1 MASKIG
7 NKNAV
12 GNRGGKPYSKENREK
27 AATLKG
33 LSLDWAIKKMKGNDK
48 KIKKDIVLKI
58 LPTCMPTELTGE
70 GGEPIRFF
78 FDGSFKSRIDDDNS
92 TRKSTENSNG

>member
-1 MASKIG
+1 
-7 NKNAV
+7 
-12 GNRGGKPYSKENREK
+12 
-27 AATLKG
+27 
-33 LSLDWAIKKMKGNDK
+33 
-48 KIKKDIVLKI
+48 
-58 LPTCMPTELTGE
+58 MPTELTGE